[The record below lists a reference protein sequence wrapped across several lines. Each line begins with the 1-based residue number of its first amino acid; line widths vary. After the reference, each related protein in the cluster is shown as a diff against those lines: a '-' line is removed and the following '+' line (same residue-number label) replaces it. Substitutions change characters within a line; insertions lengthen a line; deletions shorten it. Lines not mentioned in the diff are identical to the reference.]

1 MTLLVCVFVSLKKLV
16 VKRPVQPVSA
26 IPANQASN
34 PEDQKDSKRKTST
47 ALKSPG
53 ECAR

>member
-1 MTLLVCVFVSLKKLV
+1 MIVSLSAFVSLKKLV

-34 PEDQKDSKRKTST
+34 PEDQKDSKRKPST
-47 ALKSPG
+47 AIKSPG
-53 ECAR
+53 ECTW